1 MELQPLEEEF
11 VLKIRIKFAKRGAMK
26 FISHLDVM
34 RYFQKVIKRADVDIA
49 YSEGFNPHQIMS
61 FASPLGLGLNSEAEY
76 VDIEVHTTLSTKEAL
91 DKLNEVSV
99 PDMPILSYK
108 LLEDNAT
115 KAMTLVAASDYLVKF
130 RENYEPAINMN
141 EAINR
146 FLAKDSIVVTKE
158 TKKSTKE
165 MDLKPL
171 IYEFKPA
178 EDGYFLKLA
187 AGSVDNLK
195 PELVIEELLKEN
207 NLEFNPLALLINRLE
222 IYGVKEDE
230 NNNKEFIPL
239 ESFGEDIA

>member
-1 MELQPLEEEF
+1 MEEES

-34 RYFQKVIKRADVDIA
+34 RYFQKVIKRADIDIA

-76 VDIEVHTTLSTKEAL
+76 VDIEVHTTMSTKDAIA
-91 DKLNEVSV
+91 KLNEVSV

-108 LLEDNAT
+108 LLDDNAT
-115 KAMTLVAASDYLVKF
+115 KAMTLVAASDYFVKF
-130 RENYEPAINMN
+130 RENYVPNINLDNAIN
-141 EAINR
+141 A
-146 FLAKDSIVVTKE
+146 FLTKDSIIITKE
-158 TKKSTKE
+158 TKKGTKE

-171 IYEFKPA
+171 IYEFSTLN
-178 EDGYFLKLA
+178 DGYFLKLA

-195 PELVIEELLKEN
+195 PELVFEELFKQN
-207 NLEFNPLALLINRLE
+207 NIEFNPLSLLINRLE
-222 IYGVKEDE
+222 IYGIKETGDD
-230 NNNKEFIPL
+230 NKKFIPL